1 MQEEFM
7 NCLERIIREGME
19 NRDRSVFLSFAK
31 DGGFTVSIDPWPEE
45 VDTDE
50 QNNTIAFDCVL
61 ENCHEVGLD
70 AFPVTFVEKIRD
82 MENDEENSPPSKNRI
97 PSSDP

>member
-19 NRDRSVFLSFAK
+19 KRDRSVFLSFAK
-31 DGGFTVSIDPWPEE
+31 DGGFTVSIDPWSKE
-45 VDTDE
+45 VDKNE

-61 ENCHEVGLD
+61 ENCHEVGLET
-70 AFPVTFVEKIRD
+70 FPMPFKIYD
-82 MENDEENSPPSKNRI
+82 LENDEEDSPPQKNGI
-97 PSSDP
+97 PSSDA